1 MRVRALPHLD
11 DEDGVGLLVI
21 HADLIA
27 EAPGCAEVIT
37 ASGEVCDEVIAVSGY
52 GTESAGIHEG
62 HGIQDTA
69 QRELDHNFADVRSQ
83 LHRPRITA
91 LRVGSVQRSLAGD
104 VCHNW
109 AMTRTA
115 LDFDENWFDDAEF
128 AQLRRRLPIPYVN
141 AIPVRVGESGNV
153 ERIGLLLRSL
163 DDGTLG
169 REVVGGRI
177 RFHESIRTALMRHAE
192 NDLGPMALPVI
203 PPAISP
209 FHIAEYFPT
218 EGSSLLYDPRQ
229 HAISMCFI
237 LEVRGECTP
246 RADALSLDWLTPEE
260 TLGPDIV
267 GELCHGQEH
276 ILRYALAHMGFAI

>member
-1 MRVRALPHLD
+1 MWD
-11 DEDGVGLLVI
+11 DEV
-21 HADLIA
+21 
-27 EAPGCAEVIT
+27 
-37 ASGEVCDEVIAVSGY
+37 
-52 GTESAGIHEG
+52 
-62 HGIQDTA
+62 
-69 QRELDHNFADVRSQ
+69 
-83 LHRPRITA
+83 
-91 LRVGSVQRSLAGD
+91 
-104 VCHNW
+104 
-109 AMTRTA
+109 MTRTA
-115 LDFDENWFDDAEF
+115 LDYDENWFEDEEF
-128 AQLRRRLPIPYVN
+128 SRLRRRMPIPYVN
-141 AIPVRVGESGNV
+141 AIPVRVGETGNV

-203 PPAISP
+203 PPAIAP

-218 EGSSLLYDPRQ
+218 EGSSLLFDPRQ

-260 TLGPDIV
+260 TLRPDITD
-267 GELCHGQEH
+267 ELCHGQEH
-276 ILRYALAHMGFAI
+276 VLKIALGHLGFNI

>member
-1 MRVRALPHLD
+1 
-11 DEDGVGLLVI
+11 
-21 HADLIA
+21 
-27 EAPGCAEVIT
+27 
-37 ASGEVCDEVIAVSGY
+37 
-52 GTESAGIHEG
+52 
-62 HGIQDTA
+62 
-69 QRELDHNFADVRSQ
+69 
-83 LHRPRITA
+83 
-91 LRVGSVQRSLAGD
+91 
-104 VCHNW
+104 
-109 AMTRTA
+109 MTRTA
-115 LDFDENWFDDAEF
+115 LDYDDNWFDDAEF
-128 AQLRRRLPIPYVN
+128 SQLRRRIPIPYVN

-177 RFHESIRTALMRHAE
+177 RFHESIRAALMRHAE

-203 PPAISP
+203 PPAIAP

-260 TLGPDIV
+260 TQREDIV
-267 GELCHGQEH
+267 SELCHGQEH
-276 ILRYALAHMGFAI
+276 ILRVALAHLGFPI